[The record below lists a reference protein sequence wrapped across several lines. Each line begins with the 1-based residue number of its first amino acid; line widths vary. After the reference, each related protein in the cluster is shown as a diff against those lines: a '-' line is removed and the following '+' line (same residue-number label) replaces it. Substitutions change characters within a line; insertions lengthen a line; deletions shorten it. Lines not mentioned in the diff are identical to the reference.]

1 MANVNRN
8 RVRVGG
14 SGFTVFAF
22 MGQPIAF
29 CQQVAHTSPAPVGAG
44 AVAIQPMDE
53 PYPVQV
59 ITPAAAGMG
68 SMVLNLY
75 ELYNA
80 AVWDRL
86 GADVGFSGGHPILP
100 SDQNTQSLGQN
111 ILSGAV
117 DIADI
122 FVRVAEQQPGDLKVV
137 KYIRPPKIAGQAGQP
152 YHEIFHNVVITNV
165 IDGEQIEVGTMEV
178 IKQVTIGYTHKTRP
192 GYGVDSQG
200 KPGGGLSKASVL
212 RSAPLV

>member
-1 MANVNRN
+1 MARN
-8 RVRVGG
+8 RVRVAG

-22 MGQPIAF
+22 MGQPLAF
-29 CQQVAHTSPAPVGAG
+29 CQQVAHTAPAPVGAG
-44 AVAIQPMDE
+44 AVAIHPMDE

-68 SMVLNLY
+68 SITLNLY
-75 ELYNA
+75 ELYNSK
-80 AVWDRL
+80 VWDRL
-86 GADVGFSGGHPILP
+86 GADVGFASGSAVLP

-122 FVRVAEQQPGDLKVV
+122 FVRVAEQKPEDLTVV
-137 KYIRPPKIAGQAGQP
+137 KYIRPPLIAGEAGKP
-152 YHEIFHNVVITNV
+152 YHEIYHNVVITNV
-165 IDGEQIEVGTMEV
+165 IDSEQIEVGTMEV
-178 IKQVTIGYTHKTRP
+178 IKQITIGYTHVTRP
-192 GYGVDSQG
+192 GFGVDSTG
-200 KPGGGLSKASVL
+200 KPGGGLSKAAVL